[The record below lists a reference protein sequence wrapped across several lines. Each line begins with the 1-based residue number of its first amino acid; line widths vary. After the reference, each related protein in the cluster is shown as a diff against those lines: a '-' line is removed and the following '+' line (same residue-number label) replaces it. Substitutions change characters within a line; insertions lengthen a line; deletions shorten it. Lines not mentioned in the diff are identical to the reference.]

1 MAVVYSMKTVHSLL
15 GRIAKSNSPLQ
26 SQGGSLPITSTG
38 GGLMIILPWSDAA
51 TWENLPLKRRRIWQS
66 ALSHP
71 HGRYN
76 YLGLEPE
83 EIRKQLAAQYD
94 VESLNLFELV
104 QLGQHA
110 VENGLLSV
118 AEYSTL
124 VTTSRIEEKFD
135 VFTGTPMLMERNAQI
150 KFNLLDL
157 WKKRLKILSKI
168 KNPEFESTE
177 DIIRFLHSLCQTR
190 DQLNGL

>member
-15 GRIAKSNSPLQ
+15 GRIAKQSSPL
-26 SQGGSLPITSTG
+26 SKTHGLPVPSSG

-51 TWENLPLKRRRIWQS
+51 SWENLPIKRRRIWQS
-66 ALSHP
+66 ALAHP

-83 EIRKQLAAQYD
+83 EVRRQMATQYD
-94 VESLNLFELV
+94 VESISLVELV

-118 AEYSTL
+118 AEYSIL

-135 VFTGTPMLMERNAQI
+135 VFTGTPMLMERPAQI
-150 KFNLLDL
+150 KFNVFDV
-157 WKKRLKILSKI
+157 WKKRLKVLRRI
-168 KNPEFESTE
+168 KNAEFESSA
-177 DIIRFLHSLCQTR
+177 DIIRFLHGLCKTR

>member
-15 GRIAKSNSPLQ
+15 GRMAKQNSPL
-26 SQGGSLPITSTG
+26 GKAHGLPVASSG

-51 TWENLPLKRRRIWQS
+51 SWENLPLKRRRIWQS
-66 ALSHP
+66 ALAHP

-76 YLGLEPE
+76 YLGLAPE
-83 EIRKQLAAQYD
+83 DVRRQLAAQYD
-94 VESLNLFELV
+94 VESMTLVELV

-118 AEYSTL
+118 AEYSIL

-135 VFTGTPMLMERNAQI
+135 VFTGTPMLTERHTQI
-150 KFNLLDL
+150 KFNVFEI
-157 WKKRLKILSKI
+157 WQKRLKILTRI
-168 KNPEFESTE
+168 RNTEFESTA
-177 DIIRFLHSLCQTR
+177 DIIRFLHGLCKMR
-190 DQLNGL
+190 DDLKGL